1 MRKKDTAL
9 RGILLDLAR
18 ETADT
23 QGLDAVNIRILA
35 EKAGVATGTVYN
47 CFSCK
52 DEILLAL
59 TEEYWQKALLEM
71 EALNTGASFCEQLQ
85 EIYAFLKK
93 RIHQSAGRLM
103 NSLGNAETAGQ
114 ERMVSMQS
122 ALESIFI
129 RRMEQDPLVR
139 RDIWT
144 ESFTKK
150 QFAHFI
156 MLNMMMML
164 RTEAPDIDF
173 FITII
178 NRTIS

>member
-1 MRKKDTAL
+1 
-9 RGILLDLAR
+9 
-18 ETADT
+18 
-23 QGLDAVNIRILA
+23 
-35 EKAGVATGTVYN
+35 
-47 CFSCK
+47 
-52 DEILLAL
+52 
-59 TEEYWQKALLEM
+59 
-71 EALNTGASFCEQLQ
+71 
-85 EIYAFLKK
+85 
-93 RIHQSAGRLM
+93 M